1 MSEERTEASVKKALI
16 NSALALVFIA
26 LTVLVVIWLQHRD
39 SESLAPVE
47 EEIHVPAIRS
57 ESIVVPAFEFTDV
70 TEDAGIGFSHENGAY
85 GERLL
90 PETMGG
96 GVAFLDFNNDGW
108 DDLLF
113 INSSTWPWRE
123 DEASDDASRLYL
135 NTRDGRF
142 RDITEQALD
151 LRLYGMGVAVAD
163 FDADG
168 WLDIFVTAV
177 GSNRLLRNVEG
188 KTFQDVSASYGVLGN
203 ETDWST
209 CAVFFD
215 FDNDSDLD
223 LFVCNYVEWSPE
235 IDREVDYR
243 LTGVG
248 RAYGPPTDF
257 PGSFSVLYRNDGNAF
272 TDVSAESGIQ
282 VVNAATGNPEGKALA
297 AMPVDVNDDDLV
309 DLIVAND
316 TVRNFLFV
324 NQGNGTFSEQGLNF
338 GMAFDPAGMA
348 TGAMGIDAGNFAND
362 VKLGVLIGNFANE
375 MSSFYVRHAATESF
389 SDDAIV
395 TGIGADSRRALTF
408 GVLMVDLDLDGW
420 LDLFNV
426 NGHVEPEI
434 NKVQSSQ
441 EYAQLPQLFWN
452 CHGECRRQ
460 FVLVPP
466 DQTGLNTPYVGR
478 GLTSGDYDLDGDL
491 DVVITNID
499 KRAVLLRNDQNLGH
513 RWVKFSLESASS
525 NRYGLGAEV
534 TLHAA
539 GVKQT
544 RYVTPTRSY
553 LSQNAYPVHFG
564 LGSAQAID
572 SVIVKWPNG
581 SISRHENLNTNQLHH
596 LSER

>member
-1 MSEERTEASVKKALI
+1 MSEERTDASVKKALI
-16 NSALALVFIA
+16 NSALALAFIA
-26 LTVLVVIWLQHRD
+26 LTILVVLWLQSREREP
-39 SESLAPVE
+39 SVPVE
-47 EEIHVPAIRS
+47 EEVHVPAIAA
-57 ESIVVPAFEFTDV
+57 ESVVVPTFEFTDV
-70 TEDAGIGFSHENGAY
+70 TEDAGIDFSHENGAY

-113 INSSTWPWRE
+113 INSSTWPWRG
-123 DEASDDASRLYL
+123 DVASDDSSRLYL
-135 NTRDGRF
+135 NSRDGRF
-142 RDITEQALD
+142 RDITEEALD

-177 GSNRLLRNVEG
+177 GRNRLMRNLEG
-188 KTFQDVSASYGVLGN
+188 RTFQDVSASYGIRDSGA
-203 ETDWST
+203 DWST
-209 CAVFFD
+209 CAAFLD

-257 PGSFSVLYRNDGNAF
+257 PGSFSVLYRNDGDSF
-272 TDVSAESGIQ
+272 TDISAASGIQ

-297 AMPVDVNDDDLV
+297 VMPVDVNNDGWV

-324 NQGNGTFSEQGLNF
+324 NQGDGTFSEQGLNF
-338 GMAFDPAGMA
+338 GIAFDPAGMA

-375 MSSFYVRHAATESF
+375 MSSFYVRHAEAESF

-395 TGIGADSRRALTF
+395 TGIGAASRRALTF
-408 GVLMVDLDLDGW
+408 GVLMADLDLDGW

-452 CHGECRRQ
+452 CRGDCRRQ
-460 FVLVPP
+460 FVLVPS
-466 DQTGLNTPYVGR
+466 DQTGLDTPYVGR
-478 GLTSGDYDLDGDL
+478 GLATGDYDHDGDL
-491 DVVITNID
+491 DVVITSIGE
-499 KRAVLLRNDQNLGH
+499 RAVLLRNDQNLGH

-539 GVKQT
+539 GVEQS

-553 LSQNAYPVHFG
+553 LSQNAYTVHFG

-572 SVIVKWPNG
+572 SVTVKWPSG
-581 SISRHENLNTNQLHH
+581 SISRHENLKTNQIHH